1 MHGYF
6 FKKRMTHEIVNIIFW
21 YDMEFWSFFNIDC
34 HMDYQRLGSHWTN
47 AQKIRK
53 LKNNHTMIPQ
63 IYFLKFD
70 FWTKTPCHPW
80 IYVVIISYNC
90 IFTLNLNATSHKTWW
105 CGTRMWNIHENI
117 SRKTI
122 WITWKSLNMK

>member
-1 MHGYF
+1 
-6 FKKRMTHEIVNIIFW
+6 
-21 YDMEFWSFFNIDC
+21 
-34 HMDYQRLGSHWTN
+34 MDYQRLGSHWTN

-90 IFTLNLNATSHKTWW
+90 IFTLNLNATSHKT
-105 CGTRMWNIHENI
+105 
-117 SRKTI
+117 
-122 WITWKSLNMK
+122 